1 MALSTRVGLIKAVE
15 IIIWRLVALLIVP
28 SFLFASCGEDVTGPI
43 DRGND
48 PNFTIVAHSDMGFT
62 ATNRKV
68 NVFGVSIYAYAT
80 VEDAKLLHAAN
91 IMAQYLDNDEDGVVD
106 NSTLLSALIS
116 SNAALFMWKRSG
128 EISLDAQDLGADE
141 SVPAWHTNGHTG
153 QFDAALEEIWHVIT
167 QYGFA
172 NAYQSALGEEPG
184 TSLTNAMD
192 IARGGHFQSVPS
204 PYPDGAWYTYDDQT
218 CDYNCMATEY
228 IYWAMTSVLGAQ
240 ENRAG
245 QIEQEWKLNTEA
257 KVRQTDTAIYQLLTD
272 PQYGFPTVLPDG
284 TYRR

>member
-1 MALSTRVGLIKAVE
+1 MKRTLLLALT
-15 IIIWRLVALLIVP
+15 LLIAP
-28 SFLFASCGEDVTGPI
+28 LFLFVSCGGGVTGPI
-43 DRGND
+43 DPGKD
-48 PNFTIVAHSDMGFT
+48 PNFTIVAHSDAGFT

-68 NVFGVSIYAYAT
+68 KIFGVPIYAYAT

-116 SNAALFMWKRSG
+116 SNAALFMWKQESQQG
-128 EISLDAQDLGADE
+128 SLNAQDLGADE

-167 QYGFA
+167 HSGFA
-172 NAYQSALGEEPG
+172 NAYPTALSEEVG
-184 TSLTNAMD
+184 TSLTDAMD
-192 IARGGHFQSVPS
+192 IARGGHFESIPS
-204 PYPDGAWYTYDDQT
+204 PYPDGAWYSYDDET
-218 CDYNCMATEY
+218 CDYGCMATEY

-245 QIEQEWKLNTEA
+245 EIQQEWKLNTED
-257 KVRQTDTAIYQLLTD
+257 KVRQTDTAVYELLTD
-272 PQYGFPTVLPDG
+272 PQYVFPTVLPDG